1 MEQERD
7 PLSGKVIGFAIEVHR
22 HLGPGLLES
31 AYETCLAYELGQAGI
46 AFTKQQP
53 LPVQYKGIALDCAY
67 RLDLVV
73 GARLILE
80 LKVVE
85 RLLPIHDAQILTYMK
100 LSGIRTG
107 LLLNFNVPV
116 LKDGIKRFVL

>member
-1 MEQERD
+1 
-7 PLSGKVIGFAIEVHR
+7 
-22 HLGPGLLES
+22 
-31 AYETCLAYELGQAGI
+31 
-46 AFTKQQP
+46 

-67 RLDLVV
+67 RLDVV
-73 GARLILE
+73 VEARLILE

-85 RLLPIHDAQILTYMK
+85 KLLPIHDAQILTYMK

-107 LLLNFNVPV
+107 LLINFNVAV